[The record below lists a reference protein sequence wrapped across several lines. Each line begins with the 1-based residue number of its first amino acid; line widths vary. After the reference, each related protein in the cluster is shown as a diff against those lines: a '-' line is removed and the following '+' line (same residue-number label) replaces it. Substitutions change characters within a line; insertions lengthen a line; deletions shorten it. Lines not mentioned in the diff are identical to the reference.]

1 METSLEYISA
11 GIILAMI
18 LGITGQY
25 STNMVSDRIIN
36 IEQTS
41 GLQLADKIIETLLL
55 TPGSPSNWGDSI
67 NTPDSIGFA
76 LENAIKPYQ
85 LDKSKIKCLYNDSNN
100 YIPAYEIR
108 DLIGLSKNYYISLE
122 IYPMYSISIENIT
135 SEIFK
140 ITVTNQWGLPV
151 STANIKGAY
160 TDYTSI
166 NSTEVYALLNGNLQN
181 AVFRENMTD
190 INGNCIL
197 NFSGSGEEVSLLVL
211 CEQLNVK
218 SVNTWPN
225 TSGNIINKVKSSV
238 GMDTDFSVEIVYR
251 SIEIDG
257 LNYFCKFK
265 MWWS

>member
-11 GIILAMI
+11 GIILSLI

-25 STNMVSDRIIN
+25 STNMVNNRIIN

-41 GLQLADKIIETLLL
+41 GLQLADKIIDTLLL
-55 TPGSPSNWGDSI
+55 IPGSPSNWGNSI
-67 NTPDSIGFA
+67 DPPNSIGFA

-85 LDKSKIKCLYNDSNN
+85 LDKSKVKCLYNDSNN
-100 YIPAYEIR
+100 YIPPYQIR
-108 DLIGLSKNYYISLE
+108 DLIGLSSNYYISLE
-122 IYPMYSISIENIT
+122 IYPMYSTSIENIT
-135 SEIFK
+135 SEKFK
-140 ITVTNQWGLPV
+140 ITVTNQWGIPV
-151 STANIKGAY
+151 STARVKGAY
-160 TDYTSI
+160 TSYENI
-166 NSTEVYALLNGNLQN
+166 NSTEVYAFLNGNLQN

-190 INGNCIL
+190 VDGKCIL
-197 NFSGSGEEVSLLVL
+197 NFSGSGEKDSLLVL

-225 TSGNIINKVKSSV
+225 MSSDIITKVEASV
-238 GMDTDFSVEIVYR
+238 GIDTGFNVELVYR
-251 SIEIDG
+251 AIEIDG

>member
-11 GIILAMI
+11 GVILALI

-25 STNMVSDRIIN
+25 STNMVNDRIIN

-41 GLQLADKIIETLLL
+41 GLQLADKIIDTILL
-55 TPGSPSNWGDSI
+55 TPGTPSNWGNSI
-67 NTPDSIGFA
+67 DPPDSIGFA

-85 LDKSKIKCLYNDSNN
+85 LDKLKINSLYNDSNN
-100 YIPAYEIR
+100 YLPAYELR
-108 DLIGLSKNYYISLE
+108 DRIGLSKNYYISLE
-122 IYPMYSISIENIT
+122 IYPIYSISIENIT

-140 ITVTNQWGLPV
+140 ITVTNQWGIPV
-151 STANIKGAY
+151 STAKIKGAY

-166 NSTEVYALLNGNLQN
+166 NSTEVYAFINGNLQKS
-181 AVFRENMTD
+181 VFRETMTD

-197 NFSGSGEEVSLLVL
+197 NFSGSGEKASLLVL
-211 CEQLNVK
+211 CDQLSVK
-218 SVNTWPN
+218 SVNTWQ
-225 TSGNIINKVKSSV
+225 NISSDIIKKVITSV
-238 GMDTDFSVEIVYR
+238 GIDEGFNVEIVYR

>member
-11 GIILAMI
+11 GIILSLI

-25 STNMVSDRIIN
+25 STNMVNDRVIN

-41 GLQLADKIIETLLL
+41 GLQLADKIIDTLLL
-55 TPGSPSNWGDSI
+55 TAGSPSNWGSSI
-67 NTPDSIGFA
+67 DPPNSIGFA

-85 LDKSKIKCLYNDSNN
+85 LDKSKVKCLYNDSNN
-100 YIPAYEIR
+100 YIPPYLIR

-122 IYPMYSISIENIT
+122 IYPMYSILIEKIT
-135 SEIFK
+135 SEKFR
-140 ITVTNQWGLPV
+140 ITVTNQWNIPV
-151 STANIKGAY
+151 STVNVKGAY
-160 TDYTSI
+160 TDYASI
-166 NSTEVYALLNGNLQN
+166 DSTEVNAFINGNLQN

-190 INGNCIL
+190 VNGNCIL
-197 NFSGSGEEVSLLVL
+197 NFSGSGEKASLLVL

-225 TSGNIINKVKSSV
+225 ISSDIITKVKASV
-238 GMDTDFSVEIVYR
+238 GIDTGFNVELVYR
-251 SIEIDG
+251 TIEIDG